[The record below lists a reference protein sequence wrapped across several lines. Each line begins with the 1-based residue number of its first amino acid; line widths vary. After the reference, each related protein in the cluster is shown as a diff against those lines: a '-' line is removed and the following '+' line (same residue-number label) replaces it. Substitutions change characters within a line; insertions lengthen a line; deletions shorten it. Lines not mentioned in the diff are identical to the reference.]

1 MDRSEGFPHVT
12 DILKDAGLIDATWFS
27 EEGRNFGTAVHSAIQ
42 FLLDDDLDEDALDP
56 AVGLRVTSFKKFL
69 LESGGFVKVTSEEH
83 VEDAIIGYQGTL
95 DIRGRFYQNDVFGN
109 SIIDLKNGQPQPWHA
124 IQLAAYAHTFDE
136 RVRRF
141 GLYLSDTG
149 YKLIEYR
156 DRNDWKV
163 FCAALTIANFKR
175 GS

>member
-27 EEGRNFGTAVHSAIQ
+27 EEARDFGTAVHSAIQ

-56 AVGLRVTSFKKFL
+56 AVGLRVASFKRFL
-69 LESGGFVKVTSEEH
+69 FECGGFNTHQTEYH
-83 VEDAIIGYQGTL
+83 VEDPIIGYQGTL
-95 DIRGRFYQNDVFGN
+95 DILGAFV
-109 SIIDLKNGQPQPWHA
+109 STPAITAIIDLKNGQPQPWHA
-124 IQLAAYAHTFDE
+124 LQLAAYGHAISVP
-136 RVRRF
+136 VRRY